1 MTIIDPPHNVN
12 ICTLIDDMIRQLGML
27 RSAVER
33 IQIGS
38 GFFITESTES
48 DLRFYDKWRMIAWAN
63 GILQLPKKEY
73 CVVKTIWSGKNHEAE
88 LLDIEE
94 AVWQKE
100 INKTGK
106 MIERHTICVR
116 VANAQKKMRNAA
128 CPYRIESF
136 KTQSSREI
144 QGWRIVS
151 VKLTKKD

>member
-1 MTIIDPPHNVN
+1 MTIIDPPQNVN
-12 ICTLIDDMIRQLGML
+12 ICTLIDDMIGQLGLL
-27 RSAVER
+27 RSVAER
-33 IQIGS
+33 MQIGNGFLITDSLES
-38 GFFITESTES
+38 G
-48 DLRFYDKWRMIAWAN
+48 LLFYDQWRMIMWAN
-63 GILQLPKKEY
+63 GMLQLPKKEY
-73 CVVKTIWSGKNHEAE
+73 CIVKIIWSRENHEAE

-94 AVWQKE
+94 IVWKKE

-151 VKLTKKD
+151 IKLTKKD